1 MTPLVLALLLAA
13 QLSHGAPLPLG
24 AGPEVHGERDAFST
38 NGVSLAWAVLRAPVE
53 EETQVVIRLGLSA
66 SPYYYVRMYG
76 VDPFSGERRLM
87 APGGLRS
94 HQTVDLRTP
103 RHTFA
108 GFPRREIRLY
118 RTDEE
123 WKADVPALT
132 IFYLGVPDTTPEFV
146 SEPALATYLDGAL
159 RRVTR

>member
-1 MTPLVLALLLAA
+1 MTAVLLALLLTA
-13 QLSHGAPLPLG
+13 QLPPGPPLPLG
-24 AGPEVHGERDAFST
+24 AGPEVHGERDAFSAG
-38 NGVSLAWAVLRAPVE
+38 GVRLAWAVLRAPVE
-53 EETQVVIRLGLSA
+53 EDTQVVIRIALSE

-76 VDPFSGERRLM
+76 VDPFSGERRLL
-87 APGGLRS
+87 APGDHA

-132 IFYLGVPDTTPEFV
+132 IFYLGAPDTTPEFL
-146 SEPALATYLDGAL
+146 SEPALAAYLDRAVG
-159 RRVTR
+159 RVTR